1 VQPDDYPVDIQR
13 QLLDQNRTLLNTTA
27 GSVLVDEIR
36 LKNLIEELKKD
47 LLPLSPEDLESA
59 EASLLD

>member
-1 VQPDDYPVDIQR
+1 MQPDDYPVDIQR